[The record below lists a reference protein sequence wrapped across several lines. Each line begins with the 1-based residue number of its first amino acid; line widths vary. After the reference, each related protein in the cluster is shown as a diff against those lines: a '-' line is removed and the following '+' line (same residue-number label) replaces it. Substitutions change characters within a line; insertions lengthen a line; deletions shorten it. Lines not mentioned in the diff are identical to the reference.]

1 MLDPHSFR
9 RFVIRPALT
18 RLGLHSPAAEALLL
32 GTALA
37 ESGLSALVQSGGGPA
52 LGVYQIEPATHADI
66 WRNYLATRPVVAA
79 RVLSLAAAGLGQPAQ
94 LVWNLGYAT
103 AMARLVYRRR
113 PEPLPAAED
122 IPGLAAYWKA
132 HFNTAAGKGTAA
144 EFIARAGPTLRD
156 RDRRQP
162 S

>member
-1 MLDPHSFR
+1 M
-9 RFVIRPALT
+9 
-18 RLGLHSPAAEALLL
+18 
-32 GTALA
+32 
-37 ESGLSALVQSGGGPA
+37 
-52 LGVYQIEPATHADI
+52 
-66 WRNYLATRPVVAA
+66 AA
-79 RVLSLAAAGLGQPAQ
+79 RVLSLAAAGLRQPAQ

-132 HFNTAAGKGTAA
+132 HFNTAAGRGTAA
-144 EFIARAGPTLRD
+144 KFIDSAGPFLRD